1 MKHLNRSKILL
12 ITLSSLLTACA
23 SGPETNTQA
32 RVNTNQIDQQID
44 DKVSAQ
50 KSDELFRFYNVWHQT
65 PYRLGGTTQ
74 NGIDCSA
81 FTQIA
86 YSQLFKHPLPRT
98 TKLQSQMGVEVD
110 YGDRRFGDLVF
121 FKTGFNTRH
130 VGIYVEDNSFMHA
143 STSRGVI
150 ISRLDSPYWAD
161 VFWQIRR
168 VN

>member
-1 MKHLNRSKILL
+1 MTRLHSSKLLL
-12 ITLSSLLTACA
+12 ITLATLLTACA
-23 SGPETNTQA
+23 SGPETNSQA

-44 DKVSAQ
+44 DKVSKQ
-50 KSDELFRFYNVWHQT
+50 KSDELFRFYKVWHQT

-86 YSQLFKHPLPRT
+86 YSQLFTQPLPRT
-98 TKLQSQMGVEVD
+98 TELQSQVGKEVD
-110 YGDRRFGDLVF
+110 YDDRRFGDLVF

>member
-1 MKHLNRSKILL
+1 MKHLDRTKILVF
-12 ITLSSLLTACA
+12 TLTSLLTACA
-23 SGPETNTQA
+23 SGPETNSQA
-32 RVNTNQIDQQID
+32 QVSTTQIDQKID
-44 DKVSAQ
+44 EKVSAA
-50 KSDELFRFYNVWHQT
+50 KSDELFRFYNAWHQT
-65 PYRLGGTTQ
+65 PYRFGGTTQ

-81 FTQIA
+81 FTQTA
-86 YSQLFKHPLPRT
+86 YSQLFNQSLPRT
-98 TKLQSQMGVEVD
+98 TQLQSQVGIEVD
-110 YGDRRFGDLVF
+110 YKDRRFGDLVF

-161 VFWQIRR
+161 AFWQIRR